1 MCKRS
6 VARFNSN
13 KRPKRETCNYTQGP
27 LDETFGQHSAF
38 PLDSVP
44 GEGEDANVYQYLKL
58 VRQEAEEDAAVHFV
72 KREAEGSE
80 PVRREKS
87 IQLLEEYVALVLLR
101 LLSQKEHISKL
112 QETSLGA
119 VDLRSIIVDAERS
132 DGESLTENG
141 PELEEIQPSLEN
153 QELTS
158 EVHEESS
165 EFAENHTYTS
175 SEYPPIPETASAWRS
190 LVLTLV
196 PPPLGFFTDILE
208 HATIIK
214 LIVYYTKWLL
224 VLMSPTLGEW
234 IFITFVRLDN
244 GLDHTELALVRDLG
258 RKAKKLRTK
267 FLEGKKE
274 GVEIPKTAEETVDM
288 ILAVVGSYFGQ
299 RDLLME
305 N

>member
-13 KRPKRETCNYTQGP
+13 KRPKTETCNYTQGP

-38 PLDSVP
+38 PLDPAP
-44 GEGEDANVYQYLKL
+44 GQEEDANVYQYLKL

-72 KREAEGSE
+72 KRETGGSE
-80 PVRREKS
+80 PIRLEKS
-87 IQLLEEYVALVLLR
+87 IQLPEDYVALVLLR
-101 LLSQKEHISKL
+101 LLSQKEHASKL
-112 QETSLGA
+112 QETSVGA
-119 VDLRSIIVDAERS
+119 IDLQSIIVDAEGS

-141 PELEEIQPSLEN
+141 PQLEEIQMTLEN
-153 QELTS
+153 LDLTP
-158 EVHEESS
+158 EVHDASS
-165 EFAENHTYTS
+165 ETAENHTESS
-175 SEYPPIPETASAWRS
+175 SEYPDIPETASAWRS
-190 LVLTLV
+190 LVLTLS
-196 PPPLGFFTDILE
+196 PPPLGFFTEILE

-214 LIVYYTKWLL
+214 LIVYYTKWIL
-224 VLMSPTLGEW
+224 VLMSPTLSEW

-274 GVEIPKTAEETVDM
+274 GVEIPKVAEETVDM
-288 ILAVVGSYFGQ
+288 ILAVVGSYYGQ
-299 RDLLME
+299 RDLLIE